1 MFRSAISEGQGLEAS
16 MYQNVTMLGKCIKL
30 KITHIPPFAYS
41 MFSKLWFLY
50 LSNIQLFNNLCEKY
64 FLFFV
69 INSIQEILYKKQMT
83 KNMKS
88 LKEEFL
94 EILTNYQ
101 GILHKV
107 SLVYFKNK
115 TEREDNIQEIIYQ
128 LWKSFP
134 TIKNHNSI
142 GSWIYAVS
150 INTSL
155 SRVKKESKVEYRE
168 TIPELA
174 DKSDVIESI
183 SMSESLQL
191 LLNAIYNLDELDKSI
206 MLLYLEE
213 KSYDE
218 IAEIIGISRSNVGVR
233 INRIKEFF
241 KRYLNK

>member
-1 MFRSAISEGQGLEAS
+1 
-16 MYQNVTMLGKCIKL
+16 
-30 KITHIPPFAYS
+30 
-41 MFSKLWFLY
+41 
-50 LSNIQLFNNLCEKY
+50 
-64 FLFFV
+64 
-69 INSIQEILYKKQMT
+69 
-83 KNMKS
+83 MKS

-115 TEREDNIQEIIYQ
+115 IDREDNIQEIIYQ

-134 TIKNHNSI
+134 TIKNHSSI

-155 SRVKKESKVEYRE
+155 SRIKKESRVEYRE
-168 TIPELA
+168 TIPEIS
-174 DKSDVIESI
+174 DKSDLIENL
-183 SMSESLQL
+183 SMNESLKL
-191 LLNAIYNLDELDKSI
+191 LLNAIYNLDVLNKSI

-218 IAEIIGISRSNVGVR
+218 IAEIIGISKSNVGVR
-233 INRIKEFF
+233 INRAKESL
-241 KRYLNK
+241 KQYLNK